1 MILFLNVIFTEQ
13 PPISPFSN
21 ANLNRVYYNYDR
33 GNLSNP
39 DQIDIFKYSLASLAI
54 AYPWSKVILKIS
66 LEDKY
71 TDRKNELQSFIESE
85 FQGFN
90 LVLEWKRNEIQ
101 QDWIN
106 TYNLLDDELIWFCCN
121 HDHIFID
128 SSTEHLNYLTKHIQ
142 KAPEYP
148 FTTIG
153 FSHFSESIR
162 MAKSGLHLPPKD
174 PTSYKIEDK
183 CVSVLS
189 TVHDSIQI
197 ITKQVYYE
205 WWCKYD
211 LKGGFFPRPESHWTI
226 SIGWVVPMPIVRF
239 FIPTKELVRHF
250 DGYGHSSIPNS
261 HVPALDIPPGFFEN
275 DIKIRYGYD
284 DRKEGWVNINPLS
297 KYYYAENK
305 TGADY
310 KLGVK
315 NLPLFWESRISII
328 DINPSIAEKDL
339 LEGYI
344 KSIMDIIYTSDEWEI
359 DPEVATSIL
368 NEYLIPY
375 SYELSSN

>member
-13 PPISPFSN
+13 PPISPFPN

-39 DQIDIFKYSLASLAI
+39 DQIDIFKYSLASLAV

-71 TDRKNELQSFIESE
+71 TDRKTELQSFIESE
-85 FQGFN
+85 FQDFD

-128 SSTEHLNYLTKHIQ
+128 SSTEHLNHLTKHIQ

-148 FTTIG
+148 LTTIG

-174 PTSYKIEDK
+174 PTSYKIEDR

-226 SIGWVVPMPIVRF
+226 SIGWIAPMPTVRL

-261 HVPALDIPPGFFEN
+261 QVPALDIPTGFFEN
-275 DIKIRYGYD
+275 DIKIRYGYK

-297 KYYYAENK
+297 KEYYAENK
-305 TGADY
+305 TGTDY
-310 KLGVK
+310 KLGIK
-315 NLPLFWESRISII
+315 SLPLFWKNKISTI
-328 DINPSIAEKDL
+328 DINPLAVEEDL
-339 LEGYI
+339 LEGFTT
-344 KSIMDIIYTSDEWEI
+344 SITDMIYTSDDWEI
-359 DPEVATSIL
+359 DPEVVYKIL
-368 NEYLIPY
+368 NEYLKPY
-375 SYELSSN
+375 GYTV